1 MTMNKKIGYILLFL
15 ILKTTLS
22 FSQNQTMDSTTK
34 QIILQ
39 GKKAIV
45 AYAFTI
51 LKEKAPTLKINP
63 KDYEITVWANKTNT
77 FVKFRRR
84 IKYYP
89 KNKQEKVVYDFS
101 VNIITQET
109 GIWSIDDFYT
119 PTKQDL
125 KNIEFVKK
133 HAPLPSS
140 DQFEIRISETKDQ
153 FQISCTNKVA
163 FGKYFIDK
171 QTGKELPS
179 IQGSYIPMPKPNAT
193 LSGEIEEDPL
203 KEIFDTTT
211 TSEIL
216 DIISIKKSN

>member
-1 MTMNKKIGYILLFL
+1 MNKKLGNILFFL
-15 ILKTTLS
+15 ILKTILS
-22 FSQNQTMDSTTK
+22 FSQNKTMDNTIK
-34 QIILQ
+34 EKILQ
-39 GKKAIV
+39 GKEAMIS
-45 AYAFTI
+45 YAFTI
-51 LKEKAPTLKINP
+51 IKEKVPTLDINP
-63 KDYEITVWANKTNT
+63 KDYEITVWVNKKEAL
-77 FVKFRRR
+77 VKFRRR

-89 KNKQEKVVYDFS
+89 KKKQEGIIYDFS

-109 GIWSIDDFYT
+109 DIWSIDDFYK
-119 PTKQDL
+119 PTKQDI

-179 IQGSYIPMPKPNAT
+179 IQGSYTPMPSPNTT
-193 LSGEIEEDPL
+193 LSGEIDED
-203 KEIFDTTT
+203 
-211 TSEIL
+211 
-216 DIISIKKSN
+216 